1 MKLAKLL
8 DPATFNKLCNA
19 VQLNPLTVSQ
29 PRVHQVAKGAM
40 HLSLLSP
47 AYGDDNRGYDIPKP
61 YQSNMAACCHAVR
74 ATGNVPRM
82 QKSKLTD
89 KKFLK
94 K

>member
-1 MKLAKLL
+1 
-8 DPATFNKLCNA
+8 LCNA

-61 YQSNMAACCHAVR
+61 YQSNMAACCQAVR

-82 QKSKLTD
+82 QKAS
-89 KKFLK
+89 LK
-94 K
+94 KVRRK

>member
-40 HLSLLSP
+40 HLSLLGALHLWQLGEP
-47 AYGDDNRGYDIPKP
+47 LVVKR
-61 YQSNMAACCHAVR
+61 
-74 ATGNVPRM
+74 
-82 QKSKLTD
+82 
-89 KKFLK
+89 
-94 K
+94 